1 MQTIEKYSER
11 DELKMKENK
20 IAAEQNINQ
29 PQIINN
35 QIGIMDN
42 TANPPVNLQE
52 NPPVN
57 LQGNPPVNLQENPQ
71 INPQLNPV
79 PIQPPQVLPLV
90 VNPDLQ
96 GYAPIIKPKQ
106 FGSKPIG
113 TYCPNCRFPITT
125 NSSRKCNCC
134 SCCWCWCCFY
144 LWIFIQCCRKKE
156 ITCFDYEHTCP
167 RCGFVLGSYDAW

>member
-52 NPPVN
+52 NP
-57 LQGNPPVNLQENPQ
+57 Q

-96 GYAPIIKPKQ
+96 GYTPIIKPKQ

>member
-42 TANPPVNLQE
+42 TANPQ
-52 NPPVN
+52 
-57 LQGNPPVNLQENPQ
+57 VNLQENPQ
-71 INPQLNPV
+71 VNPQLNPV
-79 PIQPPQVLPLV
+79 PIQSPQVLPLV

-96 GYAPIIKPKQ
+96 GYTPIIKPKQ

-125 NSSRKCNCC
+125 ISSRKCNCC
-134 SCCWCWCCFY
+134 SCCCCCYCFY

-156 ITCFDYEHTCP
+156 ITCWDYEHTCP
-167 RCGFVLGSYDAW
+167 RCGFVLGSYEAW

>member
-1 MQTIEKYSER
+1 MQSQEKYSER

-29 PQIINN
+29 PEIINN

-42 TANPPVNLQE
+42 TANPQ
-52 NPPVN
+52 
-57 LQGNPPVNLQENPQ
+57 VNLQENPQ
-71 INPQLNPV
+71 VNPQLNPV

-96 GYAPIIKPKQ
+96 GYTPIIKPKQ

>member
-1 MQTIEKYSER
+1 MQTTIKDSER

-20 IAAEQNINQ
+20 TSTEQNINQ
-29 PQIINN
+29 PQIVNN

-42 TANPPVNLQE
+42 TASPQVNLQV
-52 NPPVN
+52 NPQDN
-57 LQGNPPVNLQENPQ
+57 LKANPQ
-71 INPQLNPV
+71 INPQLNQV
-79 PIQPPQVLPLV
+79 PIQPAPVLPLV

-125 NSSRKCNCC
+125 ISTRKCNCC
-134 SCCWCWCCFY
+134 SCCWCWCCIEV
-144 LWIFIQCCRKKE
+144 WICIQCFRGKE
-156 ITCFDYEHTCP
+156 ITCCDYEHTCP